1 MSSLANPHITSHHIT
16 SHHITS
22 HHITSHTHSFARKL
36 EKLENALT
44 STKNQMA
51 DVQDENANLILEL
64 KARPSVKTHRQS
76 ERRIDELERKLYSA
90 VEAASESAD
99 VRELKKFMGTKAL
112 IDQDKSNHRLSLERL
127 DALPREIS
135 KEILKQTCRELE
147 ISDVTLIAPC
157 IQKLNKAMLM
167 LPRMERFI
175 NDVCELVFDGL
186 GGGRRTMEDV
196 VPILKK
202 QYKQVSERAERASV
216 ATT

>member
-1 MSSLANPHITSHHIT
+1 MSSLANPHIT